1 MDGYEATQTI
11 RKDERF
17 SSLPILAMTA
27 NAMKGD
33 REKCMDAG
41 MNDHISKPI
50 DPREL
55 FTALT
60 KWIPA
65 RDGGDTV
72 SPSMN
77 EKPAPKESA
86 LPKLPGIDVK
96 GGLMRVNGNE
106 DLYRKIL
113 SSFYQNNIGTKLE
126 IGNALEA
133 GDLKLAERL
142 VHTVKGVAA
151 TIGADRLAKASQPIE
166 TELRNGNEN
175 IDNNLWLEFW
185 VNLESTLST
194 VEQLEPKEVE
204 DSGGELDLTK
214 IELPQSL
221 IDSMKED
228 VQNGMLLDLE
238 QHFSQIEATGPEGQK
253 LAAQLKD
260 LAGQFEDDEIL
271 KILETIEKN

>member
-1 MDGYEATQTI
+1 
-11 RKDERF
+11 
-17 SSLPILAMTA
+17 
-27 NAMKGD
+27 
-33 REKCMDAG
+33 
-41 MNDHISKPI
+41 
-50 DPREL
+50 
-55 FTALT
+55 
-60 KWIPA
+60 
-65 RDGGDTV
+65 
-72 SPSMN
+72 MN

-113 SSFYQNNIGTKLE
+113 SSFYQNNIGTKLG

-166 TELRNGNEN
+166 TELRDGNEN
-175 IDNNLWLEFW
+175 IDDNLWLEFW

-204 DSGGELDLTK
+204 DSGGELDLAK